1 MVGIKQRKLS
11 QRVIDGLARPERSR
25 LFASPATRKAKWII
39 AGIWL
44 AVFLGSFALD
54 LPGRF
59 ADAEQ
64 NENVDY
70 LPASAEST
78 EALGVTERLNDG
90 DVAPAIVVY
99 RRDGG
104 LTAADR
110 AAIAADVAEL
120 NRATR
125 AFDNTTPFR
134 PPVVSPDGT
143 TALVQNQV
151 KVTGEDDDILDP
163 VEAYRDVVESAPGG
177 LEARVS
183 GPAGV
188 AADAREVFDTI
199 DGTLVGAALGLV
211 IVLLILIY
219 RSPIFWLFPIVA
231 VVCAEVAGRGA
242 GWVLSEIGVTITGQS
257 SSILSVLV
265 IGAGTDYAL
274 LLVARYR
281 EELRRHED
289 RHEAMA
295 LALRRAGPAIFASG
309 LTVAVALLALTLAD
323 VNSTSGAGPL
333 GAVGITIAM
342 ITMLTLLPA
351 LLLLVGRRPFW
362 PDVPRFGDEG
372 ADETHGRWRRIGE
385 RVSAHPHRTAIV
397 AGGAL
402 VVMALGLVNY
412 SNGLT
417 QSNVFRDSVDSIEG
431 QKLIAGAFPEGRA
444 APTDIVVR
452 NPGRVA
458 EVARAAASVSGV
470 ARVLSHP
477 VARGPEGVQLAAVLR
492 PDPYST
498 EATETIEPLRAAVR
512 RADPGALVGGPS
524 AVEHDLR
531 HANASD
537 TRLLVPLTLVIVLAI
552 LVVLLRALVAPLVLV
567 ATVILSFLASLG
579 VGAVVFDLVFGFP
592 GAAPDIPLFA
602 FIFLVALGVDYN
614 IFLMAR
620 VREETLRHRTRQGML
635 RGLAVTGGVITSAG
649 IVLAGTFAV
658 LAVLPLVFLTEL
670 GFLIA
675 FGVLLDTFVVRSLLV
690 PAITFETG
698 SRIWWPSSIDETR
711 RRGRAS
717 TSRKRPQST

>member
-1 MVGIKQRKLS
+1 MAGALRSSPARADRHAARIGLDLKCASTWTIPRMVGIKQRKLS

-104 LTAADR
+104 LTPADR
-110 AAIAADVAEL
+110 DAIVADVAEL
-120 NRATR
+120 NGATR
-125 AFDNTTPFR
+125 AFENTTPFGA
-134 PPVVSPDGT
+134 PVVSRDGT

-151 KVTGEDDDILDP
+151 KVTGEDDDMLEP
-163 VEAYRDVVESAPGG
+163 VDAYRDVVDGAPGG

-188 AADAREVFDTI
+188 SADAREIFETI
-199 DGTLVGAALGLV
+199 DGTLVGGALGLV
-211 IVLLILIY
+211 VVLLILIY
-219 RSPIFWLFPIVA
+219 RSPIFWIFPIVA
-231 VVCAEVAGRGA
+231 VVCAEIAGRGA

-362 PDVPRFGDEG
+362 PDVPRFGGEG
-372 ADETHGRWRRIGE
+372 ADETHGLWRRIGE
-385 RVSAHPHRTAIV
+385 RVSAHPHQTAIV
-397 AGGAL
+397 ASGAL

-417 QSNVFRDSVDSIEG
+417 QSNIFRDPVDSIEG
-431 QKLIAGAFPEGRA
+431 QHLIAEAFPEGQA

-452 NPGRVA
+452 SAGRVA
-458 EVARAAASVSGV
+458 EVARAAAAAPGV
-470 ARVLSHP
+470 AKVLPRP
-477 VARGPEGVQLAAVLR
+477 VARGPEGVQLAALLR

-512 RADPGALVGGPS
+512 RADP
-524 AVEHDLR
+524 D
-531 HANASD
+531 
-537 TRLLVPLTLVIVLAI
+537 
-552 LVVLLRALVAPLVLV
+552 ALVAPLVRV

-579 VGAVVFDLVFGFP
+579 VGAVVFDVVFGFP

-620 VREETLRHRTRQGML
+620 VREETLRHGAGQGML

-658 LAVLPLVFLTEL
+658 LAALPLVFLTEL

-690 PAITFETG
+690 PAIAFETG
-698 SRIWWPSSIDETR
+698 PRIWWPSSIDQAR
-711 RRGRAS
+711 HGA
-717 TSRKRPQST
+717 

>member
-1 MVGIKQRKLS
+1 MKLS
-11 QRVIDGLARPERSR
+11 QGDINGVADPVRSG
-25 LFASPATRKAKWII
+25 LFAIAAARKAKWIV

-90 DVAPAIVVY
+90 DVASAIVVY

-104 LTAADR
+104 LTPADR

-120 NRATR
+120 NRTTR
-125 AFDNTTPFR
+125 AFDNTTPFGA
-134 PPVVSPDGT
+134 PVVSRDGT

-151 KVTGEDDDILDP
+151 KVTGEDDDILYP
-163 VEAYRDVVESAPGG
+163 VAAYRDVVDSAPGG
-177 LEARVS
+177 LNARVS

-188 AADAREVFDTI
+188 SADAREVFDTV
-199 DGTLVGAALGLV
+199 DGTLVGAALVLV

-219 RSPIFWLFPIVA
+219 CSPIFWIFPIVA
-231 VVCAEVAGRGA
+231 VVCAEIAGRGA
-242 GWVLSEIGVTITGQS
+242 GWLLSELGVTITGQS

-289 RHEAMA
+289 RHEAMV
-295 LALRRAGPAIFASG
+295 LVLRRAGPAIFASG

-342 ITMLTLLPA
+342 VTMLTLLPA

-362 PDVPRFGDEG
+362 PDIPRYGGEG
-372 ADETHGRWRRIGE
+372 ADETHGLWRRIGE

-402 VVMALGLVNY
+402 VLMALGLVNY

-417 QSNVFRDSVDSIEG
+417 QSNGFRDSVDSIEG
-431 QKLIAGAFPEGRA
+431 QKLIAEAFPEGQA

-452 NPGRVA
+452 DAGRVA
-458 EVARAAASVSGV
+458 EVARAAAAVPGV
-470 ARVLSHP
+470 AKVLPRP
-477 VARGPEGVQLAAVLR
+477 VARGPEGVQLTALLR

-498 EATETIEPLRAAVR
+498 AAFETIEPLRAAVR
-512 RADPGALVGGPS
+512 SADPGALVGGPT

-531 HANASD
+531 DANAGD

-552 LVVLLRALVAPLVLV
+552 LVGLLRALVAPLVLV
-567 ATVILSFLASLG
+567 ATVILSFFASLG
-579 VGAVVFDLVFGFP
+579 VGAVVFDVVFGFP

-602 FIFLVALGVDYN
+602 FVFLVALGVDYN

-620 VREETLRHRTRQGML
+620 VREEALRHGTGQGML

-658 LAVLPLVFLTEL
+658 LGVLPLVFLTEL

-698 SRIWWPSSIDETR
+698 PRIWWPSSIDQAR
-711 RRGRAS
+711 RRDRRARA
-717 TSRKRPQST
+717 TSGH

>member
-1 MVGIKQRKLS
+1 MKLS
-11 QRVIDGLARPERSR
+11 QRVIDGVADPVRSG
-25 LFASPATRKAKWII
+25 LFAIAADRKAKWIV
-39 AGIWL
+39 AGVWL
-44 AVFLGSFALD
+44 AVLLGSLALE

-64 NENVDY
+64 NENIDY

-78 EALGVTERLNDG
+78 EALGVTKRLNDG

-104 LTAADR
+104 LTPVDR
-110 AAIAADVAEL
+110 AAIAANVAEL

-125 AFDNTTPFR
+125 AFDNTTPFAA
-134 PPVVSPDGT
+134 PVGSRDGT
-143 TALVQNQV
+143 TALLQNQV
-151 KVTGEDDDILDP
+151 KVTGEDQDISDP
-163 VEAYRDVVESAPGG
+163 VEAYRDIVDSAPAG

-188 AADAREVFDTI
+188 AADAREIFETI
-199 DGTLVGAALGLV
+199 DGTLVGAALVLV

-219 RSPIFWLFPIVA
+219 RSPIFWIFPIVA
-231 VVCAEVAGRGA
+231 VACAEIAGRGA
-242 GWVLSEIGVTITGQS
+242 GWLLSEIGVTITGQS

-289 RHEAMA
+289 RHAAMA
-295 LALRRAGPAIFASG
+295 LALRRAGPPIVASG

-342 ITMLTLLPA
+342 VTMLTLLPA

-362 PDVPRFGDEG
+362 PDVPRFGGEG
-372 ADETHGRWRRIGE
+372 ADETHGLWRRIGE

-397 AGGAL
+397 AAGAL

-431 QKLIAGAFPEGRA
+431 QHLIAEAFPEGQA

-452 NPGRVA
+452 NAGRVTEVARGAASVPGVA
-458 EVARAAASVSGV
+458 EVLPR
-470 ARVLSHP
+470 P
-477 VARGPEGVQLAAVLR
+477 VARGREGVQLAALLR
-492 PDPYST
+492 PDPYSP
-498 EATETIEPLRAAVR
+498 EATEAIEPLRAAVR
-512 RADPGALVGGPS
+512 RADPGALVGGPT

-531 HANASD
+531 DANASD
-537 TRLLVPLTLVIVLAI
+537 TRLLVPLTLVLVLAI
-552 LVVLLRALVAPLVLV
+552 LVGLLRAVVAPLVLV

-579 VGAVVFDLVFGFP
+579 VGAVVFDVVFGFP
-592 GAAPDIPLFA
+592 GAATDIPLFA

-620 VREETLRHRTRQGML
+620 VREETLRHGTRQGML

-658 LAVLPLVFLTEL
+658 LAALPLVFLTEL

-698 SRIWWPSSIDETR
+698 PRIWWPSSIDQSLR
-711 RRGRAS
+711 RCPRARAASGR
-717 TSRKRPQST
+717 

>member
-1 MVGIKQRKLS
+1 MS
-11 QRVIDGLARPERSR
+11 QGVIDAVADPAPSR
-25 LFASPATRKAKWII
+25 LFAIAAARKAKWIV

-44 AVFLGSFALD
+44 AVFLGCFALD
-54 LPGRF
+54 LPRRF

-78 EALGVTERLNDG
+78 KALGVAERLNDG

-104 LTAADR
+104 LTPGDR
-110 AAIAADVAEL
+110 AAIAANVAEL

-125 AFDNTTPFR
+125 AFENTTPFGA
-134 PPVVSPDGT
+134 PVVSRDGT

-151 KVTGEDDDILDP
+151 KVTGDDADLSDP
-163 VEAYRDVVESAPGG
+163 VDAYRDLVDGAPAG

-183 GPAGV
+183 GPAGL
-188 AADAREVFDTI
+188 AADARAVFDTI
-199 DGTLVGAALGLV
+199 DGTLVGAALGIV

-281 EELRRHED
+281 EELRRYED

-417 QSNVFRDSVDSIEG
+417 QSNGFRDSVDSIEG
-431 QKLIAGAFPEGRA
+431 QKLIAEAFPEGRA

-452 NPGRVA
+452 NAGRVA
-458 EVARAAASVSGV
+458 EVARAATAVPAV
-470 ARVLSHP
+470 AEVLPRP
-477 VARGPEGVQLAAVLR
+477 VARGPEGVQLAALLR

-531 HANASD
+531 DANASD

-552 LVVLLRALVAPLVLV
+552 LVVLLRALVAPL
-567 ATVILSFLASLG
+567 
-579 VGAVVFDLVFGFP
+579 
-592 GAAPDIPLFA
+592 
-602 FIFLVALGVDYN
+602 FLVALGVDYN
-614 IFLMAR
+614 IFLMVR
-620 VREETLRHRTRQGML
+620 VREETLRHGTRQGML

-675 FGVLLDTFVVRSLLV
+675 FGVLLDTVVVRSLLV

-698 SRIWWPSSIDETR
+698 PRIWWPSSIDQAR
-711 RRGRAS
+711 HGA
-717 TSRKRPQST
+717 

>member
-1 MVGIKQRKLS
+1 MS
-11 QRVIDGLARPERSR
+11 QGVIDAVADPARSR
-25 LFASPATRKAKWII
+25 LFAIAAARKAKWIV

-309 LTVAVALLALTLAD
+309 LTVA
-323 VNSTSGAGPL
+323 
-333 GAVGITIAM
+333 
-342 ITMLTLLPA
+342 PA

-362 PDVPRFGDEG
+362 PDIPRFGGEG
-372 ADETHGRWRRIGE
+372 ADETHGLWRRIGE

-402 VVMALGLVNY
+402 VLMALGLVNY

-417 QSNVFRDSVDSIEG
+417 QSNGFRDSVDSIEG
-431 QKLIAGAFPEGRA
+431 QNLIAEAFPEGQA

-452 NPGRVA
+452 KAGRVA
-458 EVARAAASVSGV
+458 DVARAAATVPGV
-470 ARVLSHP
+470 AEVPPRP
-477 VARGPEGVQLAAVLR
+477 VARGPEGVQLAALLR
-492 PDPYST
+492 HDPYST
-498 EATETIEPLRAAVR
+498 EATEAIEPLRAAVR
-512 RADPGALVGGPS
+512 RADPGALVGGPT

-531 HANASD
+531 DANASD
-537 TRLLVPLTLVIVLAI
+537 TRLLVPLTLLIVLAI
-552 LVVLLRALVAPLVLV
+552 LVGLLRALVAPLVLV

-579 VGAVVFDLVFGFP
+579 VGAVVFDVVFGFP

-620 VREETLRHRTRQGML
+620 VREETLRHGTRQGML

-675 FGVLLDTFVVRSLLV
+675 FGVLLDTVVVRSLLV

-698 SRIWWPSSIDETR
+698 PRIWWPSSIDEAR
-711 RRGRAS
+711 RHGRRARAAS
-717 TSRKRPQST
+717 GR

>member
-1 MVGIKQRKLS
+1 MSLGRAAIEQMKLS
-11 QRVIDGLARPERSR
+11 QGVLKVSQGVIDAVADPVRSR
-25 LFASPATRKAKWII
+25 LFAIAAARKAKWIV

-54 LPGRF
+54 LPGKF

-78 EALGVTERLNDG
+78 KALGVAERLNDG

-104 LTAADR
+104 LTPGDR

-125 AFDNTTPFR
+125 AFGNTTPFGA
-134 PPVVSPDGT
+134 PVVSRDGT

-151 KVTGEDDDILDP
+151 KVTGEDDDILVP
-163 VEAYRDVVESAPGG
+163 VEAYRDVVDSAPGG
-177 LEARVS
+177 LEARIS

-188 AADAREVFDTI
+188 AADAREVFETI
-199 DGTLVGAALGLV
+199 DGTLVGAALVLV
-211 IVLLILIY
+211 IVLLVLIY

-289 RHEAMA
+289 RHEAMT
-295 LALRRAGPAIFASG
+295 LALRRAGPPIFASG

-342 ITMLTLLPA
+342 VTMLTLLPA

-362 PDVPRFGDEG
+362 PDVPRFGDTG
-372 ADETHGRWRRIGE
+372 ADETHGLWRRIGE
-385 RVSAHPHRTAIV
+385 RVSAHPHRTAIG
-397 AGGAL
+397 AGAVL

-431 QKLIAGAFPEGRA
+431 QKLIAEAFPEGQA
-444 APTDIVVR
+444 APTDIVA
-452 NPGRVA
+452 PHAGRIA
-458 EVARAAASVSGV
+458 EVARAAASVPGV
-470 ARVLSHP
+470 AEVLPHP
-477 VARGPEGVQLAAVLR
+477 VARGPEGVQLAALLR

-512 RADPGALVGGPS
+512 RADAGALVGGPS

-531 HANASD
+531 DANASD

-620 VREETLRHRTRQGML
+620 VREETLRH
-635 RGLAVTGGVITSAG
+635 
-649 IVLAGTFAV
+649 GTH
-658 LAVLPLVFLTEL
+658 
-670 GFLIA
+670 
-675 FGVLLDTFVVRSLLV
+675 
-690 PAITFETG
+690 
-698 SRIWWPSSIDETR
+698 
-711 RRGRAS
+711 
-717 TSRKRPQST
+717 

>member
-1 MVGIKQRKLS
+1 MKLS
-11 QRVIDGLARPERSR
+11 QGDINGVADPVRSG
-25 LFASPATRKAKWII
+25 LFAIAAARKAKWIV

-90 DVAPAIVVY
+90 DVASAIVVY

-104 LTAADR
+104 LTPADR
-110 AAIAADVAEL
+110 AAIAADVAAL
-120 NRATR
+120 NRTTR
-125 AFDNTTPFR
+125 AFDNTTPFGA
-134 PPVVSPDGT
+134 PVVSRDGT

-151 KVTGEDDDILDP
+151 KVTGEDDDILYP
-163 VEAYRDVVESAPGG
+163 VAAYRDVVDSAPGG
-177 LEARVS
+177 LNATVS

-188 AADAREVFDTI
+188 SADAREVFDTV
-199 DGTLVGAALGLV
+199 DGTLVGAALALV

-219 RSPIFWLFPIVA
+219 RSPIFWIFPIVA
-231 VVCAEVAGRGA
+231 VVCAEIAGRGA
-242 GWVLSEIGVTITGQS
+242 GWLLSELGVTITGQS

-289 RHEAMA
+289 RHEAMV

-323 VNSTSGAGPL
+323 VNSTSGAGLL

-342 ITMLTLLPA
+342 VTMLTLLPA

-362 PDVPRFGDEG
+362 PDIPRYGGEG
-372 ADETHGRWRRIGE
+372 ADETHGLWRRIGE

-402 VVMALGLVNY
+402 VLMALGLVNY

-417 QSNVFRDSVDSIEG
+417 QSNGFRDSVDSIEG
-431 QKLIAGAFPEGRA
+431 QKLIAEAFPEGQA

-452 NPGRVA
+452 DASRVA
-458 EVARAAASVSGV
+458 EVARAAAAVPGV
-470 ARVLSHP
+470 AEVLPRP
-477 VARGPEGVQLAAVLR
+477 VARGPEGVQLTALLR

-498 EATETIEPLRAAVR
+498 AAFETIEPLRAAVR
-512 RADPGALVGGPS
+512 SADPGALVGGPT

-531 HANASD
+531 DANAGD

-552 LVVLLRALVAPLVLV
+552 LVGLLRALVAPLVLV
-567 ATVILSFLASLG
+567 ATVILSFFASLG
-579 VGAVVFDLVFGFP
+579 VGAVVFDVVFGFP

-602 FIFLVALGVDYN
+602 FVFLVALGVDYN

-620 VREETLRHRTRQGML
+620 VREEALRHGTGQGML

-649 IVLAGTFAV
+649 VVLAGTFAV
-658 LAVLPLVFLTEL
+658 LGVLPLVLLTEL

-698 SRIWWPSSIDETR
+698 PRIWRPSSIDQAR
-711 RRGRAS
+711 RRDRRARA
-717 TSRKRPQST
+717 TTGH

>member
-1 MVGIKQRKLS
+1 MKLS
-11 QRVIDGLARPERSR
+11 QRVIDAISGRERSR
-25 LFASPATRKAKWII
+25 LFAIPAGRKAKWSVV
-39 AGIWL
+39 GIWL
-44 AVFLGSFALD
+44 AVFLGSFAAD
-54 LPGRF
+54 LPAKF

-78 EALGVTERLNDG
+78 KALRVTERLHDG

-99 RRDGG
+99 RRVGG
-104 LTAADR
+104 LTPADR
-110 AAIAADVAEL
+110 AAITADIAEL

-125 AFDNTTPFR
+125 AFDNTTPFGA
-134 PPVVSPDGT
+134 PVVSRDGT
-143 TALVQNQV
+143 AAIVENQV
-151 KVTGEDDDILDP
+151 KVTGEDEDISEP
-163 VEAYRDVVESAPGG
+163 VDGYRDIVDGAPGG
-177 LEARVS
+177 LEVRVS
-183 GPAGV
+183 GPAAV
-188 AADAREVFDTI
+188 SADLRGVFDTI
-199 DGTLVGAALGLV
+199 DGTLVGAALLLV

-219 RSPIFWLFPIVA
+219 RSPIFWIFPIVA
-231 VVCAEVAGRGA
+231 VVFAEIAGRGA

-323 VNSTSGAGPL
+323 VNSTAGVGPL
-333 GAVGITIAM
+333 GAAGITLAM
-342 ITMLTLLPA
+342 VTMLTLLPA
-351 LLLLVGRRPFW
+351 LLLLVGRWPFW
-362 PDVPRFGDEG
+362 PDIPRFGGEG
-372 ADETHGRWRRIGE
+372 ADETRGLWRRIGE
-385 RVSAHPHRTAIV
+385 RVSRHPHRTGIA

-402 VVMALGLVNY
+402 VLMALGLVNY

-417 QSNVFRDSVDSIEG
+417 QSNGFSNSVDSIEG
-431 QKLIAGAFPEGRA
+431 QNLIAEAFPEGQA
-444 APTDIVVR
+444 APTDIVV
-452 NPGRVA
+452 PSAGRVA
-458 EVARAAASVSGV
+458 EVARAAASVPGV
-470 ARVLSHP
+470 AEVLP
-477 VARGPEGVQLAAVLR
+477 RPLARGPAGIQLAALLR

-498 EATETIEPLRAAVR
+498 EAFETIGPLRAAVR
-512 RADPGALVGGPS
+512 GADPGALVGGPT

-531 HANASD
+531 DANASD
-537 TRLLVPLTLVIVLAI
+537 LRLLVPLTLVIVLAI
-552 LVVLLRALVAPLVLV
+552 LVGLLRALVAPLILV

-579 VGAVVFDLVFGFP
+579 VGAVVFDVVFGFP

-620 VREETLRHRTRQGML
+620 VREETLLHGNRQGML

-658 LAVLPLVFLTEL
+658 LGVLPLVFLTEL

-698 SRIWWPSSIDETR
+698 PRIWWPSSIDPR
-711 RRGRAS
+711 RPLSERASGGRAS
-717 TSRKRPQST
+717 ERA

>member
-1 MVGIKQRKLS
+1 VS
-11 QRVIDGLARPERSR
+11 QGVIDAVAGPVRSR
-25 LFASPATRKAKWII
+25 LFAIAAARKAKWIV

-44 AVFLGSFALD
+44 AVFVGSFALD

-59 ADAEQ
+59 ADAER

-78 EALGVTERLNDG
+78 KALGVAERLNDG

-104 LTAADR
+104 LTPADR
-110 AAIAADVAEL
+110 AAIAANVAEL
-120 NRATR
+120 DRATR
-125 AFDNTTPFR
+125 AFDNTTRFGA
-134 PPVVSPDGT
+134 PVVSRDGT

-151 KVTGEDDDILDP
+151 KVTGEDADVLDP
-163 VEAYRDVVESAPGG
+163 VAAYREVVGSAPGG

-188 AADAREVFDTI
+188 SADAREVFDTI

-211 IVLLILIY
+211 IVLLALIY
-219 RSPIFWLFPIVA
+219 RSPIFWIFPIVA

-242 GWVLSEIGVTITGQS
+242 GWLLSEIGVTITGQS

-372 ADETHGRWRRIGE
+372 ADETHGLWRRLGE

-402 VVMALGLVNY
+402 VFMALGLVNY

-431 QKLIAGAFPEGRA
+431 QQLIAQAFPEGQA
-444 APTDIVVR
+444 APTDIIVR

-458 EVARAAASVSGV
+458 EVARAAASVPGV
-470 ARVLSHP
+470 AEVLPRP
-477 VARGPEGVQLAAVLR
+477 VARGPEGVQLAALLR
-492 PDPYST
+492 PDPYSPK
-498 EATETIEPLRAAVR
+498 ATETIEPLRASVR
-512 RADPGALVGGPS
+512 RADPAALVGGPT

-531 HANASD
+531 DANASD
-537 TRLLVPLTLVIVLAI
+537 TRLLVPLTLAIVLSI
-552 LVVLLRALVAPLVLV
+552 LVGLLRALVAPLVLV

-579 VGAVVFDLVFGFP
+579 VGAVVFDVVFGFP

-620 VREETLRHRTRQGML
+620 VREETRRHGTRQGML

-658 LAVLPLVFLTEL
+658 LAMLPLVFLTEL

-690 PAITFETG
+690 PAITFRTG
-698 SRIWWPSSIDETR
+698 PRIWWPSSIDQAR
-711 RRGRAS
+711 RRGHPARAAN
-717 TSRKRPQST
+717 RR